1 MDTFANAQE
10 TRQLE
15 LQKRKRQE
23 RDARLKQQAE
33 TRKKH
38 QAASEKKAAAAAAKA
53 EAEASPEPDQH
64 VLGEVRS
71 HLPSVSAAPTRKRL
85 DKRSLP
91 DVLPD
96 DFLEAASDEDDN
108 TDQDDEQDGRPRK
121 PKFNTVA
128 RQAAKAESRRP
139 QDQRVGSTVYRVAR
153 PSEDPNLAPK
163 AHKHSKNAK
172 EVLLR
177 RQRPV
182 ARKGGFLVKKR
193 R

>member
-1 MDTFANAQE
+1 MST
-10 TRQLE
+10 
-15 LQKRKRQE
+15 
-23 RDARLKQQAE
+23 
-33 TRKKH
+33 
-38 QAASEKKAAAAAAKA
+38 
-53 EAEASPEPDQH
+53 
-64 VLGEVRS
+64 
-71 HLPSVSAAPTRKRL
+71 APTRKRL

-96 DFLEAASDEDDN
+96 DFLEAALDDD
-108 TDQDDEQDGRPRK
+108 TDQDDEQDASRPKK
-121 PKFNTVA
+121 PKSNTIA
-128 RQAAKAESRRP
+128 RQMAKAESRRP

-153 PSEDPNLAPK
+153 RQEDPSLAPK
-163 AHKHSKNAK
+163 AHRHSQNTK